1 VARALRRALG
11 HALRHALG
19 GWLLLLQPVVIA
31 VQLVVASRWDG
42 FDHVRDTV
50 SDLGT
55 EASPAHVLMNVAFVV
70 VGGALAAGAVLGAPE
85 LGRLPAGLLLVS
97 GIGSL
102 AVGLAPVDT
111 APGWHAA
118 VALPVFVAQ
127 PLALLLLGA
136 PRRTTVLGRELLVA
150 GLVAAAGSTAF
161 AITLA
166 LDTSGGL
173 VERFALWTCH
183 LGVALLGYAVLRGL
197 LLEDR

>member
-1 VARALRRALG
+1 MAQALSRGQGPARAWGA
-11 HALRHALG
+11 
-19 GWLLLLQPVVIA
+19 WLLLSQPVVIA
-31 VQLVVASRWDG
+31 VQLLVASRWPG

-50 SDLGT
+50 SDLGSQ
-55 EASPAHVLMNVAFVV
+55 ASPAHVLMNVSFVV
-70 VGGALAAGAVLGAPE
+70 IGGALAAGAVLTAPH
-85 LGRLPAGLLLVS
+85 LGRVPAGLLLVS
-97 GIGSL
+97 GVGSL

-111 APGWHAA
+111 APGWHTA

-136 PRRTTVLGRELLVA
+136 PRRGTTLGRELLVA
-150 GLVAAAGSTAF
+150 GVVAAAGSTAF
-161 AITLA
+161 GVTLA

-173 VERFALWTCH
+173 VERFALWSCH

>member
-1 VARALRRALG
+1 MAQALRRP
-11 HALRHALG
+11 LRRPVGAG
-19 GWLLLLQPVVIA
+19 LLLLQPVVIA
-31 VQLVVASRWDG
+31 MQLLVASRWPG

-50 SDLGT
+50 SDLGSQ
-55 EASPAHVLMNVAFVV
+55 ASPAHVLMNVAFVV
-70 VGGALAAGAVLGAPE
+70 VGGALAAGAVLAAPE
-85 LGRLPAGLLLVS
+85 LGRTPAGLLLVS
-97 GIGSL
+97 GVGSL

-111 APGWHAA
+111 APGWHSA

-136 PRRTTVLGRELLVA
+136 PRRGSMLGRELLVA

-166 LDTSGGL
+166 LDAPGGL
-173 VERFALWTCH
+173 VERFALWSCH
-183 LGVALLGYAVLRGL
+183 LGVAVVGYAVLRGL